1 MQPAPT
7 LRGIGCSGPRCL
19 HPFWLLSDGQSDER
33 EPHERARVAACAA
46 RADLAR
52 SCGGPLTVVWR
63 SCDGWLTDQGA
74 HGRAR
79 VAACAARADLARSC
93 GGWLTVV
100 WRSCDGW
107 LTDQGAHERARVA
120 ACAARADLARSC
132 GGWLTVVWAVAV
144 VRRLAAIARIVASPS
159 VFRRANCRT
168 FLNCALRPSIRN
180 PSNADGRGA
189 HVARLPSRELSPSVA
204 RTVDHSFD
212 VPDRP
217 SDGNRRKTVRK
228 RSNCLIT
235 LFILFCCE
243 GKGREHDCS
252 YPDGAKLCQANGTAV
267 LTSGSAQ
274 PGLARLSPCAHSLC
288 LADTVRACDQPLC
301 PAIAHRPHRRPART
315 SWTRSRLVCAT

>member
-1 MQPAPT
+1 MHRQCILPRLSQAASLRGQGKAEARMRCAPQLEPSLPTAEGAECMGCAVSHRWTLGADKSSMETWHEWCEHGLQPAPT

-93 GGWLTVV
+93 GGRLTVV

-132 GGWLTVVWAVAV
+132 GGWLTVV
-144 VRRLAAIARIVASPS
+144 
-159 VFRRANCRT
+159 
-168 FLNCALRPSIRN
+168 
-180 PSNADGRGA
+180 
-189 HVARLPSRELSPSVA
+189 
-204 RTVDHSFD
+204 
-212 VPDRP
+212 
-217 SDGNRRKTVRK
+217 
-228 RSNCLIT
+228 
-235 LFILFCCE
+235 
-243 GKGREHDCS
+243 
-252 YPDGAKLCQANGTAV
+252 
-267 LTSGSAQ
+267 
-274 PGLARLSPCAHSLC
+274 
-288 LADTVRACDQPLC
+288 
-301 PAIAHRPHRRPART
+301 
-315 SWTRSRLVCAT
+315 